1 MFERKEESVSFKRRL
16 SRVFKLING
25 LEKGNHNVSF
35 VAPAFAVAPYK
46 PANSPTNYSLEA
58 ELKKAEALMYL
69 RMVDRLK

>member
-25 LEKGNHNVSF
+25 LEKGNHSVSLG
-35 VAPAFAVAPYK
+35 APSFAVAPYK
-46 PANSPTNYSLEA
+46 PANLPTNYSLEA

>member
-25 LEKGNHNVSF
+25 LEKGNHNISLGS
-35 VAPAFAVAPYK
+35 PAFTAAPYK

-69 RMVDRLK
+69 RKFDRLK